1 MSAQVLRG
9 SKQEIAEK
17 FAQIPGEIREVIVL
31 IEEPSDS
38 SIQDREQGSD
48 FQQRFARLVAEW
60 KVGRGHSSKLK
71 DLAMHPAYQQIIGMG
86 ERAVPLLI
94 EEMKERPDQWDWA
107 LRAITG
113 NDPVPRESWGK
124 LKDIAAAWV
133 AWGREHCS
141 RIDSVV
147 KSPPM
152 MASADRTGTGVN
164 P

>member
-1 MSAQVLRG
+1 MSTQVLRG

-17 FAQIPGEIREVIVL
+17 FAQIPGEVREVIVFVEDPL
-31 IEEPSDS
+31 ES
-38 SIQDREQGSD
+38 SVGGRDDGSD

-94 EEMKERPDQWDWA
+94 EEMKQRPDQWDWA

-113 NDPVPRESWGK
+113 TDPVPRESWGK
-124 LKDIAAAWV
+124 LKDIAAAWI
-133 AWGREHCS
+133 AWGKERGCVH
-141 RIDSVV
+141 
-147 KSPPM
+147 
-152 MASADRTGTGVN
+152 
-164 P
+164 